1 MRFTT
6 VMALLSVASLDI
18 AQGINLDNEMDI
30 YADPSAN
37 ELLEEHIEDTEQFPE
52 ENEDVEIAEEQLLK
66 STPQEDE
73 DSLVEEDA
81 EEEYETDEEQI

>member
-18 AQGINLDNEMDI
+18 AQGISLDNEMDN

-37 ELLEEHIEDTEQFPE
+37 ELLEEHIEE
-52 ENEDVEIAEEQLLK
+52 ENLL
-66 STPQEDE
+66 
-73 DSLVEEDA
+73 
-81 EEEYETDEEQI
+81 

>member
-66 STPQEDE
+66 STPQQDE